1 MRIVKSVIPAAACA
15 VRAGQGAVPPPVQ
28 LGSVDNQTAEVV
40 EKIFRQLKAIFPAWK
55 TAWPDEKAL
64 GSAQRSW
71 TKGFM
76 DAGICDIHQVEFGIK
91 QCRKSGSP
99 FAPSIGQFIQW
110 CTPGPEAYGM
120 PTAADAWLEAL
131 MGTASHDAVRIA
143 ANAIGLFD
151 LRAAKQEDKA
161 MRARF
166 ERNYEIV
173 LRRAQAN
180 QPLDGKILTGIGHD
194 SQKTELERAEEY
206 ASRRQAKLLEV
217 QGIPSA
223 GGAARAQLLARLNIK
238 REPQRS
244 KENF

>member
-1 MRIVKSVIPAAACA
+1 MRIVKSVIPAAASA

-110 CTPGPEAYGM
+110 CTPGPGAYGM

-206 ASRRQAKLLEV
+206 ANLRQAKLLEV

>member
-1 MRIVKSVIPAAACA
+1 MRIVKSVMPAAASA
-15 VRAGQGAVPPPVQ
+15 VRAGQGAVPAPVQ

-55 TAWPDEKAL
+55 TAWPDERAL

-110 CTPGPEAYGM
+110 CTPGPETYGM

-131 MGTASHDAVRIA
+131 MGTASHEAVRIA
-143 ANAIGLFD
+143 ANATGLFD
-151 LRAAKQEDKA
+151 LRSAKQEDKA

-206 ASRRQAKLLEV
+206 ANLRQVKLLEV

>member
-1 MRIVKSVIPAAACA
+1 MRIVKSVMPAAASA
-15 VRAGQGAVPPPVQ
+15 VRAGQGSVPAPVQ

-120 PTAADAWLEAL
+120 PTAADAWMEAL
-131 MGTASHDAVRIA
+131 MGTASHEAVRIA
-143 ANAIGLFD
+143 ANATGLFD
-151 LRAAKQEDKA
+151 LRSAKQEDKA

-180 QPLDGKILTGIGHD
+180 QPIDGKILAGIGHD

>member
-1 MRIVKSVIPAAACA
+1 MRIVKSVMPAAASA
-15 VRAGQGAVPPPVQ
+15 VRAGQGSVPAPVQ

-131 MGTASHDAVRIA
+131 MGTASHEAVRIA
-143 ANAIGLFD
+143 ANATGLFD
-151 LRAAKQEDKA
+151 LRSAKQEDKA

-180 QPLDGKILTGIGHD
+180 QPIDGKILAGIGHD

>member
-1 MRIVKSVIPAAACA
+1 
-15 VRAGQGAVPPPVQ
+15 
-28 LGSVDNQTAEVV
+28 
-40 EKIFRQLKAIFPAWK
+40 
-55 TAWPDEKAL
+55 
-64 GSAQRSW
+64 
-71 TKGFM
+71 
-76 DAGICDIHQVEFGIK
+76 
-91 QCRKSGSP
+91 
-99 FAPSIGQFIQW
+99 
-110 CTPGPEAYGM
+110 
-120 PTAADAWLEAL
+120 
-131 MGTASHDAVRIA
+131 
-143 ANAIGLFD
+143 
-151 LRAAKQEDKA
+151 

-194 SQKTELERAEEY
+194 SQKSELERAEEY
-206 ASRRQAKLLEV
+206 ANLRQTKLLEV

>member
-1 MRIVKSVIPAAACA
+1 MRIVKSVLPAAASA
-15 VRAGQGAVPPPVQ
+15 ARAGQGYVPPPVQ
-28 LGSVDNQTAEVV
+28 LGRVDNQTAEVV

-151 LRAAKQEDKA
+151 LRTAKQEDKA

-194 SQKTELERAEEY
+194 SQKTELELAEEY
-206 ASRRQAKLLEV
+206 ANLRQAKLLEV

>member
-1 MRIVKSVIPAAACA
+1 MRIVKSVLPAAASA
-15 VRAGQGAVPPPVQ
+15 ARAGQGYVPPPVQ
-28 LGSVDNQTAEVV
+28 LGRVDNQTAEVV

-120 PTAADAWLEAL
+120 PTAADAWMEAL
-131 MGTASHDAVRIA
+131 MGTASHEAVRIA
-143 ANAIGLFD
+143 ANATGLFD
-151 LRAAKQEDKA
+151 LRSAKQEDKA

-180 QPLDGKILTGIGHD
+180 QQLDGKILTGIGHD

-206 ASRRQAKLLEV
+206 ANLRQAKPLEV

>member
-1 MRIVKSVIPAAACA
+1 MRIVKSVLPAAASA
-15 VRAGQGAVPPPVQ
+15 VRAGQGYVPPPVQ
-28 LGSVDNQTAEVV
+28 LGRVDNQTAEVV

-64 GSAQRSW
+64 GSAQRGW

-120 PTAADAWLEAL
+120 PTAADAWMEAL
-131 MGTASHDAVRIA
+131 MGTASHEAVRIA
-143 ANAIGLFD
+143 ANATGLFD
-151 LRAAKQEDKA
+151 LRSAKQEDKA

-180 QPLDGKILTGIGHD
+180 QQLDGKILTGIGHD

-206 ASRRQAKLLEV
+206 ANLRQAKLLEV

>member
-1 MRIVKSVIPAAACA
+1 MRIVKSVLPTAASA
-15 VRAGQGAVPPPVQ
+15 VRAGQGYVPPPVQ

-110 CTPGPEAYGM
+110 CTPGPEACGM
-120 PTAADAWLEAL
+120 PTAADAWMEAL
-131 MGTASHDAVRIA
+131 MGTASHEAVRIA
-143 ANAIGLFD
+143 ANATGLFD
-151 LRAAKQEDKA
+151 LRSAKQEDKA

-180 QPLDGKILTGIGHD
+180 QQLDGKILTGIGHD

-206 ASRRQAKLLEV
+206 ANLRQAKLLEV

>member
-1 MRIVKSVIPAAACA
+1 MRIVKSVMPAAASA
-15 VRAGQGAVPPPVQ
+15 VRAGQGAVPAPVQ

-55 TAWPDEKAL
+55 TAWPDERAL

-120 PTAADAWLEAL
+120 PTAADAWLEAQ
-131 MGTASHDAVRIA
+131 MGTASHEAVRIA
-143 ANAIGLFD
+143 ANATGLFD
-151 LRAAKQEDKA
+151 LRSAKQEDKA

>member
-1 MRIVKSVIPAAACA
+1 MRIVRSVIPAAASA
-15 VRAGQGAVPPPVQ
+15 VRAGQGSVPAPVQ
-28 LGSVDNQTAEVV
+28 LGTVDNQTAEVV

-120 PTAADAWLEAL
+120 PTAADAGMEAL
-131 MGTASHDAVRIA
+131 MGTASHEAVRIA
-143 ANAIGLFD
+143 ANATGLFD
-151 LRAAKQEDKA
+151 LRSAKQEDKA

-180 QPLDGKILTGIGHD
+180 QQLDGKILTGIGHD

-206 ASRRQAKLLEV
+206 ANLRQAKLLEV

>member
-1 MRIVKSVIPAAACA
+1 MRIVKSVMPAAASA
-15 VRAGQGAVPPPVQ
+15 VRAGQGSVPAPVQ

-91 QCRKSGSP
+91 HCRKSGSP

-120 PTAADAWLEAL
+120 PTAADAWMEAL
-131 MGTASHDAVRIA
+131 MGTASHEAVRIA

-151 LRAAKQEDKA
+151 LRSAKQEDKA

-180 QPLDGKILTGIGHD
+180 QPIDGKILAGIGHD

>member
-1 MRIVKSVIPAAACA
+1 MRIVKSVMPAAASA
-15 VRAGQGAVPPPVQ
+15 VRAGQGSVPAPVQ

-131 MGTASHDAVRIA
+131 MGTASHEAVRIA
-143 ANAIGLFD
+143 ANATGLFD
-151 LRAAKQEDKA
+151 LRSAKQEDKA

-206 ASRRQAKLLEV
+206 ANLRQAKLLEV

>member
-1 MRIVKSVIPAAACA
+1 MRIVKSVMPAAASA
-15 VRAGQGAVPPPVQ
+15 VRAGQGAVPAPVQ

-120 PTAADAWLEAL
+120 PTAADAWMEAL
-131 MGTASHDAVRIA
+131 MGTASHEAVRIA
-143 ANAIGLFD
+143 ANATGLFD
-151 LRAAKQEDKA
+151 LRSAKQEDKA

-194 SQKTELERAEEY
+194 SQKTELERAEEC
-206 ASRRQAKLLEV
+206 ANLRQAKLLEV

>member
-1 MRIVKSVIPAAACA
+1 MRIVKSVMPAAASA
-15 VRAGQGAVPPPVQ
+15 VRAGQGSVPAPLQ

-99 FAPSIGQFIQW
+99 FAPSIGQFVQW

-120 PTAADAWLEAL
+120 PTAADAWMEAL
-131 MGTASHDAVRIA
+131 MGTASHEAVRIA
-143 ANAIGLFD
+143 ANATGLFD
-151 LRAAKQEDKA
+151 LRSAKQEDKA

-180 QPLDGKILTGIGHD
+180 QPLDGKILAGIGHD

-206 ASRRQAKLLEV
+206 AIRRQAKLLEV

>member
-1 MRIVKSVIPAAACA
+1 MRIVKSVMPAAASA
-15 VRAGQGAVPPPVQ
+15 VRAGQGSVPAPVQ

-99 FAPSIGQFIQW
+99 FAPSIGQFVQW

-120 PTAADAWLEAL
+120 PTAADAWMEAL
-131 MGTASHDAVRIA
+131 MGTASHEAVRIA
-143 ANAIGLFD
+143 ANATGLFD
-151 LRAAKQEDKA
+151 LRSAKQEDKA

-180 QPLDGKILTGIGHD
+180 QPLDGKILAGIGHD

-206 ASRRQAKLLEV
+206 ASRRQAKLLEI
-217 QGIPSA
+217 QGIPSI
-223 GGAARAQLLARLNIK
+223 GGAARALLLARLNIK

>member
-1 MRIVKSVIPAAACA
+1 MRIVKSVIPAAASA

-131 MGTASHDAVRIA
+131 MGTASHEAVRVA
-143 ANAIGLFD
+143 ANATGFFD

-194 SQKTELERAEEY
+194 SQKTELELVEEY
-206 ASRRQAKLLEV
+206 ANLRQAKLLEV

>member
-1 MRIVKSVIPAAACA
+1 MRIVKSVLPAAASA
-15 VRAGQGAVPPPVQ
+15 VRAGQGAVPAPVQ

-180 QPLDGKILTGIGHD
+180 QPLDGKILTGIGYD

-206 ASRRQAKLLEV
+206 ANLRQTKLLEV

>member
-1 MRIVKSVIPAAACA
+1 MRIVRSVIPAAASA
-15 VRAGQGAVPPPVQ
+15 VRAGQGAVPTPVQ

-120 PTAADAWLEAL
+120 PTAADAWMEAL
-131 MGTASHDAVRIA
+131 MGAASHEAVRIA
-143 ANAIGLFD
+143 ANATGLFD
-151 LRAAKQEDKA
+151 LRSAKQEDKA

-173 LRRAQAN
+173 LRRVQAN

-206 ASRRQAKLLEV
+206 ANLRQAKLLEV
-217 QGIPSA
+217 QGIPIA

-238 REPQRS
+238 REPQRR
-244 KENF
+244 KENV

>member
-1 MRIVKSVIPAAACA
+1 MRIVKSVMPAAASA
-15 VRAGQGAVPPPVQ
+15 VRAGQGAAPAPVQ

-131 MGTASHDAVRIA
+131 MGTASHEAVRIA
-143 ANAIGLFD
+143 ANATGLFD

-206 ASRRQAKLLEV
+206 ANLRQAKLLEV

>member
-1 MRIVKSVIPAAACA
+1 MRIVKSVMPAAANA
-15 VRAGQGAVPPPVQ
+15 VRTGQGTVPVPVQ

-120 PTAADAWLEAL
+120 PTTADAWLEAL
-131 MGTASHDAVRIA
+131 IGTASHEAVRIA
-143 ANAIGLFD
+143 ANATGLFD

-180 QPLDGKILTGIGHD
+180 QPLDGKILIGIGHD

-206 ASRRQAKLLEV
+206 ANLRQAKLLEV

>member
-1 MRIVKSVIPAAACA
+1 MRIVKSVMPAAASA
-15 VRAGQGAVPPPVQ
+15 VRAGQGSVPAPLQ

-99 FAPSIGQFIQW
+99 FAPSIGQFVQW

-120 PTAADAWLEAL
+120 PTAADAWMEAL
-131 MGTASHDAVRIA
+131 MGTASHEAVRIA

-151 LRAAKQEDKA
+151 LRSAKQEDKA

-180 QPLDGKILTGIGHD
+180 QPIDGKILAGIGHD

>member
-1 MRIVKSVIPAAACA
+1 M
-15 VRAGQGAVPPPVQ
+15 PPPVQ
-28 LGSVDNQTAEVV
+28 LGRVDNQTAEVV
-40 EKIFRQLKAIFPAWK
+40 EKIFRRLKAIFPAWK

-76 DAGICDIHQVEFGIK
+76 EAGICDIHQVEFGIK

-110 CTPGPEAYGM
+110 CTPGPEVYGM

-180 QPLDGKILTGIGHD
+180 QPLDGKILTGIGYD

-206 ASRRQAKLLEV
+206 ANLRQTKLLEV

-223 GGAARAQLLARLNIK
+223 GGVARAQLLARLNIK

>member
-1 MRIVKSVIPAAACA
+1 MRIVKSVTSAAAKA
-15 VRAGQGAVPPPVQ
+15 IRAGEIATPAPAQ
-28 LGSVDNQTAEVV
+28 LGNVDTQTAEVV

-71 TKGFM
+71 TKGFI
-76 DAGICDIHQVEFGIK
+76 DAGIRDINQVEFGIK

-120 PTAADAWLEAL
+120 PSKADAWMEAL
-131 MGTASHDAVRIA
+131 MGTPSHESVRIA
-143 ANAIGLFD
+143 ANATGQFD
-151 LRAAKQEDKA
+151 LRASKQDDKG

-173 LRRAQAN
+173 LRRAQAG
-180 QPLDGKILTGIGHD
+180 QPLDGKILTAIGHD
-194 SQKTELERAEEY
+194 SQKTALELADELAEQEN
-206 ASRRQAKLLEV
+206 QARIIK
-217 QGIPSA
+217 QGIPVDGASA
-223 GGAARAQLLARLNIK
+223 RELLMSKFRKGRA
-238 REPQRS
+238 
-244 KENF
+244 

>member
-1 MRIVKSVIPAAACA
+1 MRIVKSVIPAAASA
-15 VRAGQGAVPPPVQ
+15 VRAGQGSVPAPVQ

-131 MGTASHDAVRIA
+131 MGAASHEAVRIA
-143 ANAIGLFD
+143 ANATGLFD
-151 LRAAKQEDKA
+151 LRSAKQEDKA

-206 ASRRQAKLLEV
+206 ANLRQAKLLEV
-217 QGIPSA
+217 QGIPPA

>member
-1 MRIVKSVIPAAACA
+1 MRIVKSVLPAAASA
-15 VRAGQGAVPPPVQ
+15 VRAGQGAVPAPVQ

-131 MGTASHDAVRIA
+131 MGTASHEAVRIA
-143 ANAIGLFD
+143 ANATGLFD
-151 LRAAKQEDKA
+151 LRSAKQEDKA

-180 QPLDGKILTGIGHD
+180 QPLDGKIFTGIGHD

-206 ASRRQAKLLEV
+206 ASRRQIKLLEV

>member
-1 MRIVKSVIPAAACA
+1 MRIVKSVLPAAASA
-15 VRAGQGAVPPPVQ
+15 VRAGQGAVPAPVQ

-131 MGTASHDAVRIA
+131 MGTASHEAVRIA
-143 ANAIGLFD
+143 ANATGLFD
-151 LRAAKQEDKA
+151 LRSAKQEDKA

-206 ASRRQAKLLEV
+206 ANLRQTKLLEV

>member
-1 MRIVKSVIPAAACA
+1 MRIVKSVMPAAASA
-15 VRAGQGAVPPPVQ
+15 VRAGQGSVPAPVQ

-120 PTAADAWLEAL
+120 PAAADAWLEAL
-131 MGTASHDAVRIA
+131 MGTASHEAVRIA
-143 ANAIGLFD
+143 ANATGLFD

-206 ASRRQAKLLEV
+206 ANLRQAKLLEV
-217 QGIPSA
+217 QGIPTA

>member
-1 MRIVKSVIPAAACA
+1 MRIVKSVMPAAASA
-15 VRAGQGAVPPPVQ
+15 VRAGQGSVPAPVQ

-120 PTAADAWLEAL
+120 PTAADAWMEAL
-131 MGTASHDAVRIA
+131 MGTASHEAVRIA
-143 ANAIGLFD
+143 ANATGLFD
-151 LRAAKQEDKA
+151 LRSAKQEDKA

-180 QPLDGKILTGIGHD
+180 QQLDGKILTGIGHD

-206 ASRRQAKLLEV
+206 ANLRQAKLLEV

>member
-1 MRIVKSVIPAAACA
+1 MRIVKSVMPAAASA
-15 VRAGQGAVPPPVQ
+15 VRAGQGAVPAPVQ

-120 PTAADAWLEAL
+120 PIAADAWLEAL
-131 MGTASHDAVRIA
+131 MGTASHEAVRIA
-143 ANAIGLFD
+143 ANATGLFD

-206 ASRRQAKLLEV
+206 ANLRQTKLLEV

-244 KENF
+244 EENF

>member
-1 MRIVKSVIPAAACA
+1 MRIVKSVMPAAASA
-15 VRAGQGAVPPPVQ
+15 VRASQGFVPAPVQ
-28 LGSVDNQTAEVV
+28 LGTVDNQTAEVV

-120 PTAADAWLEAL
+120 PTAADAWMEAL
-131 MGTASHDAVRIA
+131 VGAASHEAVRIA
-143 ANAIGLFD
+143 ANATGLFD
-151 LRAAKQEDKA
+151 LRSAKQEDKA

-173 LRRAQAN
+173 LRRVQAN

-194 SQKTELERAEEY
+194 SQKTELELAEEY
-206 ASRRQAKLLEV
+206 ASHRQAKLLEV

-244 KENF
+244 KENV

>member
-1 MRIVKSVIPAAACA
+1 MRIVKSVMPAAASA
-15 VRAGQGAVPPPVQ
+15 VRAGQGSVPAPLQ

-99 FAPSIGQFIQW
+99 FAPSIGQFVQW

-120 PTAADAWLEAL
+120 PTAADAWMEAL
-131 MGTASHDAVRIA
+131 MGTASHEAVRIA

-151 LRAAKQEDKA
+151 LRSAKQEDKA

-180 QPLDGKILTGIGHD
+180 QPLDGKILAGIGHD

-206 ASRRQAKLLEV
+206 ASRRQAKLLEI
-217 QGIPSA
+217 QGIPSI
-223 GGAARAQLLARLNIK
+223 GGAARALLLARLNIK

>member
-1 MRIVKSVIPAAACA
+1 MRIVKSVTPAAAKA
-15 VRAGQGAVPPPVQ
+15 IRTGQGSAPAPVQ
-28 LGSVDNQTAEVV
+28 LGNVDSQTAEVV

-71 TKGFM
+71 TKGFI
-76 DAGICDIHQVEFGIK
+76 DAGICDINQVEFGIK

-110 CTPGPEAYGM
+110 CTPGPAAYGM
-120 PTAADAWLEAL
+120 PAAADAWMEAL
-131 MGTASHDAVRIA
+131 MGTASHEAVRIA
-143 ANAIGLFD
+143 ANATGIFD
-151 LRAAKQEDKA
+151 LRSAKQDDKA

-173 LRRAQAN
+173 LRRAQSG

-194 SQKTELERAEEY
+194 SQKSQLELADELADQQTQERI
-206 ASRRQAKLLEV
+206 AK
-217 QGIPSA
+217 QGIPSD
-223 GGAARAQLLARLNIK
+223 GASARAQLMAKFGK
-238 REPQRS
+238 RSAQ
-244 KENF
+244 

>member
-1 MRIVKSVIPAAACA
+1 MRIVKSVMPAAASA
-15 VRAGQGAVPPPVQ
+15 VRAGQGSVPAAVQ
-28 LGSVDNQTAEVV
+28 LGTVDNQTAEVV

-120 PTAADAWLEAL
+120 PTAADAWMEAL
-131 MGTASHDAVRIA
+131 MGAASHEAVRIA
-143 ANAIGLFD
+143 ANATGLFD
-151 LRAAKQEDKA
+151 LRSAKQEDKA

-206 ASRRQAKLLEV
+206 ANLRQAKLLEV
-217 QGIPSA
+217 QGIPIA

-244 KENF
+244 KENV

>member
-1 MRIVKSVIPAAACA
+1 MRIVKSVMPAAASA
-15 VRAGQGAVPPPVQ
+15 VRAGQGSVPAPLQ

-99 FAPSIGQFIQW
+99 FAPSIGQFVQW

-131 MGTASHDAVRIA
+131 MGTASHEAVRIA
-143 ANAIGLFD
+143 ANATGLFD
-151 LRAAKQEDKA
+151 LRSAKQEDKA

-180 QPLDGKILTGIGHD
+180 QPIDGKILAGIGHD

>member
-1 MRIVKSVIPAAACA
+1 M
-15 VRAGQGAVPPPVQ
+15 PPPVQ
-28 LGSVDNQTAEVV
+28 LGRVDNQTAEVV

-110 CTPGPEAYGM
+110 CTPGPEVYGM

-131 MGTASHDAVRIA
+131 MGTASHEAVRIA

-151 LRAAKQEDKA
+151 LRSAKQEDKA

-180 QPLDGKILTGIGHD
+180 QPLDGKILTGIGYD

-206 ASRRQAKLLEV
+206 ANLRQTKLLEV

-223 GGAARAQLLARLNIK
+223 GGVARAQLLARLNIK

>member
-1 MRIVKSVIPAAACA
+1 MRIVKSVMPAAASA
-15 VRAGQGAVPPPVQ
+15 VRAGQGSVPAPVQ

-99 FAPSIGQFIQW
+99 FAPSIGQFVQW

-120 PTAADAWLEAL
+120 PTAADAWMEAL
-131 MGTASHDAVRIA
+131 MGTASHEAVRIA
-143 ANAIGLFD
+143 ANATGLFD
-151 LRAAKQEDKA
+151 LRSAKQEDKA

-180 QPLDGKILTGIGHD
+180 QSLDGKILTGIGHD

-206 ASRRQAKLLEV
+206 ASRRQAKLLEI
-217 QGIPSA
+217 QGIPSI
-223 GGAARAQLLARLNIK
+223 GGAARALLLARLNIK